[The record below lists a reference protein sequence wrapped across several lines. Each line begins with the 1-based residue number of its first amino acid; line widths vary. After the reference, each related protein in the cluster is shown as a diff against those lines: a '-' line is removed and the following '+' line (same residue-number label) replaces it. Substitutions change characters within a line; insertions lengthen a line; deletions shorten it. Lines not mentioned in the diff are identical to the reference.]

1 MLISLKPRILLQP
14 YFAGKKVAIKENLAK
29 LDEYVMS

>member
-14 YFAGKKVAIKENLAK
+14 YFAGKVAIKENLAK